1 MIEGKWNDPTPLPF
15 SDPDTW
21 YGCPAFSQ
29 DGKTLYFS
37 SNKRGGKGGLDLFKA
52 SLDANGQW
60 GKVTNLGESINTA
73 GDEMF
78 PFMAEDQRMYFASDG
93 HPGLGGLDIFVA
105 NKDKDGNVAVK
116 NLGVPVNSRWD
127 DFGIVFKTLTDGY
140 LSSNREGG
148 KGDDDIYYFEILKP
162 FRFTKT
168 IKGKISDDK
177 GNILAGNE
185 ILLLNVDASL
195 SASAIA
201 AEDGTFTFTIDTED
215 SIFYVQAVREK
226 YETGKSEIINLAT
239 TDADEISTSLQLNK
253 IPVFNLVIRVKNNR
267 DNEPLSGVKLK
278 IVDKNN
284 QKTDLQETQWA
295 GEFSKI
301 LEGFKMN
308 QKISFE
314 ITLEKEGYQ
323 PKTISAE
330 KILTAEGNQI
340 FELKIE
346 PVKVEKFET
355 GIDIAKVINLK
366 PIYFESASAK
376 VNIESALILDQIV
389 KVLNENPNMVIE
401 INAHTD
407 CRGPYNSNMA
417 LSDSRAKSCATY
429 ISSRITNPTR
439 ISGKGFGETKLIN
452 NCSCEGDQD
461 SGCSDEEHSQNRRTE
476 FIIIKM

>member
-1 MIEGKWNDPTPLPF
+1 MAALKNF
-15 SDPDTW
+15 SVRKLINMGARLNSRFDDFALIVDKDIKK
-21 YGCPAFSQ
+21 G
-29 DGKTLYFS
+29 YFS
-37 SNKRGGKGGLDLFKA
+37 SNR
-52 SLDANGQW
+52 
-60 GKVTNLGESINTA
+60 
-73 GDEMF
+73 
-78 PFMAEDQRMYFASDG
+78 DG
-93 HPGLGGLDIFVA
+93 V
-105 NKDKDGNVAVK
+105 
-116 NLGVPVNSRWD
+116 
-127 DFGIVFKTLTDGY
+127 
-140 LSSNREGG
+140 

-185 ILLLNVDASL
+185 ILLLNEDASL

-295 GEFSKI
+295 GEFSKV

-376 VNIESALILDQIV
+376 VNTESALILDQIV